1 MMTDT
6 SSSSTES
13 LPATDLTPVC
23 KDRPDRWS
31 APLSTDLDDPDAVP
45 YFLWDEPMT
54 VRDLRRRLNTASA
67 PEKARLLG
75 KILREARDWEVWRFT
90 TPGEV
95 TRLWPKLAKHLGRR
109 RSFWKFLL
117 DEWWQQGR
125 LAIHVSG

>member
-6 SSSSTES
+6 ATSSTES
-13 LPATDLTPVC
+13 VPAADLTLAC
-23 KDRPDRWS
+23 ETRSDRWS
-31 APLSTDLDDPDAVP
+31 AVLSTDLDDPEAVP

-54 VRDLRRRLNTASA
+54 VRDLRQRLNTASA

-90 TPGEV
+90 TPDEV
-95 TRLWPKLAKHLGRR
+95 TRLWPRLAKHLGRR
-109 RSFWKFLL
+109 RAFWEFLL
-117 DEWWQQGR
+117 GEWWQQGR